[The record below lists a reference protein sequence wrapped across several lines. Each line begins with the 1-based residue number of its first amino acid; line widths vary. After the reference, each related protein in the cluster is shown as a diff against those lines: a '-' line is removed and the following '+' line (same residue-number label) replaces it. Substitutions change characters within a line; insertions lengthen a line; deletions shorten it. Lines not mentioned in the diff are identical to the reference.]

1 MFGKFVD
8 SFERNW
14 FTDWRIS
21 FDENFLP
28 RNKKIKYSKTSL
40 GWVVLLVYL
49 SSLKKT
55 SATENISKAWIAG
68 HVHV

>member
-21 FDENFLP
+21 FDENFSP
-28 RNKKIKYSKTSL
+28 ETKKS
-40 GWVVLLVYL
+40 
-49 SSLKKT
+49 
-55 SATENISKAWIAG
+55 NIQKR
-68 HVHV
+68 V